1 MHTQTQAY
9 SKGNL
14 EILIKLPVMFSDWE
28 EAEVPEGN
36 SRMQK
41 GNMQTPY
48 TPNVTF
54 VLGNWS
60 LQKIEIPNKGAV
72 IASFEALLGS
82 ERQGVELHHLW

>member
-1 MHTQTQAY
+1 MHPGQVASPLQCIKETHRKTMHTQTQAY

-54 VLGNWS
+54 VLGN
-60 LQKIEIPNKGAV
+60 
-72 IASFEALLGS
+72 
-82 ERQGVELHHLW
+82 